1 MAAGFPFGGLVLAT
15 AWWFVL
21 FSPWTAP
28 VVRFWWGMLFATGSL
43 LAYSA
48 WLLRRQWHTVLQ
60 LNWRNVLLG
69 VTSAIVLYGI
79 FWLGHT
85 VLLLLAPESR
95 DAIAAVYQRRQEA
108 PPWLLALLLGLWI
121 GPAEEIFWRGVLQRA
136 LQQRIHRIAAL
147 VLATALYSL
156 VHAWSGNLPLL
167 LAAFTAGLLW
177 GALFASGPVRSCRA
191 SSHTGCGIFWSSLL
205 RHSSRG
211 RNARRCAVPNRRSRG
226 SAVSRGYSRTTTP
239 A

>member
-1 MAAGFPFGGLVLAT
+1 MRGGAMAAGFPFGGLVLAT

-28 VVRFWWGMLFATGSL
+28 VVRFWWAMLFATGSL

-85 VLLLLAPESR
+85 VLLLLAPESQ

-167 LAAFTAGLLW
+167 LAAFVAGLFWGGLFIWTGSLVPGIISHGLW
-177 GALFASGPVRSCRA
+177 DILVFVVAPFQ
-191 SSHTGCGIFWSSLL
+191 
-205 RHSSRG
+205 
-211 RNARRCAVPNRRSRG
+211 
-226 SAVSRGYSRTTTP
+226 
-239 A
+239 

>member
-1 MAAGFPFGGLVLAT
+1 MRGGAIAAGFPFGGLVLAT

-28 VVRFWWGMLFATGSL
+28 VVRFWWAMLFATGSL

-147 VLATALYSL
+147 VLATAAVHPGACLVGQSPAALGSLY
-156 VHAWSGNLPLL
+156 V
-167 LAAFTAGLLW
+167 AGLL
-177 GALFASGPVRSCRA
+177 V
-191 SSHTGCGIFWSSLL
+191 
-205 RHSSRG
+205 
-211 RNARRCAVPNRRSRG
+211 G
-226 SAVSRGYSRTTTP
+226 SARCIWTGSLVPGIISHGLWDILVFVVAP
-239 A
+239 FQ